1 MALMYNFR
9 NYCQYIQDKDTE
21 LSLTD
26 EELKILVDNID
37 RFIDDFLDI
46 FWNSDLGNSYY
57 DIKNVLD
64 ELLEEYKKER
74 YDYE

>member
-1 MALMYNFR
+1 MYNFR

-64 ELLEEYKKER
+64 ELLEEYKEER